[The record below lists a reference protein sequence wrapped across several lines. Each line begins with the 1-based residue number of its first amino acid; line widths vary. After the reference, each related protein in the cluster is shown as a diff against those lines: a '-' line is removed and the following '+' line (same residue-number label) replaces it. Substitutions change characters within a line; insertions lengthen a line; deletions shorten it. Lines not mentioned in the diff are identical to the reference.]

1 MKAQDVQSTVATD
14 IKKAGLEKGQR
25 SVLLSDNCACYV
37 SSELKDYLAKE
48 DILPIYGGVMDLQ
61 TQGKI
66 ERSHLRIENVV
77 KLNNYYLA
85 EQLVDTIGEF
95 VTYYN
100 HESYFMNH

>member
-1 MKAQDVQSTVATD
+1 MFNPLLLTA
-14 IKKAGLEKGQR
+14 IKNAGLKKGKR
-25 SVLLSDNCACYV
+25 PVLLSDNCSCYV
-37 SSELKDYLAKE
+37 SSELKEYLATE

-66 ERSHLRIENVV
+66 ERSHLPINNVV

-85 EQLVDTIGEF
+85 EQLVDAIGEF

-100 HESYFMNH
+100 HECYLMSH

>member
-1 MKAQDVQSTVATD
+1 
-14 IKKAGLEKGQR
+14 
-25 SVLLSDNCACYV
+25 
-37 SSELKDYLAKE
+37 
-48 DILPIYGGVMDLQ
+48 MDLQ